1 MTTDDCIFCK
11 IATGAI
17 PNETIQEHAEGTIVS
32 FLDIHP
38 KSPGHTLMIPKKHY
52 RWFLDMPN
60 DEYETLMHA
69 AREHARALK
78 DEYGAEYVQVGI
90 AGDEVPHVH
99 VHLIPRGKAA

>member
-11 IATGAI
+11 IGTGLI
-17 PNETIQEHAEGTIVS
+17 PNETIQEHAGGAVIS
-32 FLDIHP
+32 FLDISP
-38 KSPGHTLMIPKKHY
+38 KAPGHTLMIPKKHY

-78 DEYGAEYVQVGI
+78 EEYDAEYVQLGI

-99 VHLIPRGKAA
+99 VHLVPRGKVS